1 MSCHR
6 GHLHGAITY
15 RIRSTVLVLGGEI
28 LALESQYCQFLG
40 SSNPQNANPRQDGH
54 TLNTT
59 ILSMRPLAGPP
70 AGLASRLPCM
80 FDFWD
85 AAGAQVLLA
94 TELLLLLVFGVAVPE
109 PEPPP
114 PVYDFR
120 REGMMRTI
128 AIDLS
133 ILGPS

>member
-15 RIRSTVLVLGGEI
+15 RIRSTVLVLGSEI

-40 SSNPQNANPRQDGH
+40 SLNPQNAKPRQDGR

-70 AGLASRLPCM
+70 AGLASRLLTM

-85 AAGAQVLLA
+85 EAGAQLLLA
-94 TELLLLLVFGVAVPE
+94 TELLLVVFGVAV

-128 AIDLS
+128 AVDLS